1 MILKN
6 NNKVIEVDAR
16 FDDDNNIIIYLFNNK
31 NQIWEQIYKLKIN
44 KKQHFKNL
52 NNNINSIKNFDLFEV
67 IKND

>member
-16 FDDDNNIIIYLFNNK
+16 FNDKNEMIIYLFNNK
-31 NQIWEQIYKLKIN
+31 SQIWEQIYKLKIN
-44 KKQHFKNL
+44 KEQHFKNL
-52 NNNINSIKNFDLFEV
+52 NNNFNTIKNFDLYEV